1 MKKFFSVLMMALS
14 LLIGFQQA
22 VIVIHFKASQAI
34 IEQTLCVNRNSP
46 DVQCHGACYL
56 KKQLQKT
63 QHAGSPSVSIYHR
76 VDVLSGA
83 ATEFD
88 ATRGTIVL
96 TNTITLRKAT
106 RYTEP
111 CRKIFVPPPIG

>member
-1 MKKFFSVLMMALS
+1 MTKFFSIVMMALS

-22 VIVIHFKASQAI
+22 VIVIHFKANQAI

-63 QHAGSPSVSIYHR
+63 QDTGSPSISICHR
-76 VDVLSGA
+76 VDVLPGSVIELDG
-83 ATEFD
+83 TC
-88 ATRGTIVL
+88 RTIVL
-96 TNTITLRKAT
+96 INNTTILKAA